1 MATFTLKIYESITL
15 NGNDLGSY
23 TNYTTDNVNNIDNRT
38 LVCTTGSWTTLFQF
52 DSSLYPTD
60 RGTFSTSSFR
70 YGRITNISNVP
81 VILNIQTLN
90 PGPGLPVQYNTVLT
104 VTPGSSFVMSS
115 TVGENYGTST
125 PSPTTFT
132 SSQYVS
138 SIQVAPSS
146 SAASIEYYIATT

>member
-1 MATFTLKIYESITL
+1 MSQKFLDKY
-15 NGNDLGSY
+15 
-23 TNYTTDNVNNIDNRT
+23 V
-38 LVCTTGSWTTLFQF
+38 
-52 DSSLYPTD
+52 SS
-60 RGTFSTSSFR
+60 S
-70 YGRITNISNVP
+70 
-81 VILNIQTLN
+81 LNIQTLN
-90 PGPGLPVQYNTVLT
+90 SGSGSQYNTVVT

-138 SIQVAPSS
+138 SIQVTPSS